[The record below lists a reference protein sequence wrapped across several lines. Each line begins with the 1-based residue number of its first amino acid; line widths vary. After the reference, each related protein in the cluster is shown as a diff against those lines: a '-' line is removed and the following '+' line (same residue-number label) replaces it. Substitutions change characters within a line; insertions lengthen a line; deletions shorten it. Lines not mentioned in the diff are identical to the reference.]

1 LDSPAVPPFD
11 DLVPRL
17 RAGDATAYQEA
28 LRRHGA
34 PVFGFLLRLARKHD
48 VAEDL
53 FQETWLS
60 LARHASRLRDDTRLE
75 AWLFKVARNAYRS
88 HRRWQWVDPSRWLL
102 AEEDETAASRAPS
115 PEDQADAGQRMAR
128 IEDALGRVSAD
139 DRELLLLISVDG
151 LSPAEVAV
159 IMSTSQEALR
169 QRLARARK
177 ALARALSTPPTSRP

>member
-1 LDSPAVPPFD
+1 MDSPDTPPID

-28 LRRHGA
+28 LGRYGGRI
-34 PVFGFLLRLARKHD
+34 FGFLLRLVRKRD
-48 VAEDL
+48 LADDL

-60 LARHASRLRDDTRLE
+60 LARHAPRLPDDTRLE
-75 AWLFKVARNAYRS
+75 AWLFAVARNAYRS
-88 HRRWQWVDPSRWLL
+88 HRRWQWVDPSRWLV
-102 AEEDETAASRAPS
+102 AEEDETAVSPVPS
-115 PEDQADAGQRMAR
+115 PEVQAETGQRVAR
-128 IEDALGRVSAD
+128 VEAALGRVSPD
-139 DRELLLLISVDG
+139 DRELLLLVSVDG